1 MIMQGLR
8 QRRLVGADYWEVV
21 ERFMTSLKQWQPHT
35 LVQYEDFANHHAFQL
50 LEKYRGSHCCFND
63 DIQGTACITLAGER
77 LCISVTRGMLSQ
89 RDDVLLPAYMPAGL
103 QCRDEF
109 FFRPLLMNLL
119 LSMQDESPDDAIF
132 SVA

>member
-1 MIMQGLR
+1 MSMQGLR

-63 DIQGTACITLAGER
+63 DIQGTACITLAGVHACANQCIFAA
-77 LCISVTRGMLSQ
+77 LCISNGIT
-89 RDDVLLPAYMPAGL
+89 L
-103 QCRDEF
+103 QCVF
-109 FFRPLLMNLL
+109 
-119 LSMQDESPDDAIF
+119 
-132 SVA
+132 